1 VASCLKDKKHRHC
14 VQSDVHLYT
23 DDPAGSCFCGFF
35 LAGAVYLR
43 VRLLSTN
50 SLFYEFGCQ
59 YH

>member
-1 VASCLKDKKHRHC
+1 